1 MTGPYCLLQLPA
13 KGTKITRADLEQEHP
28 VHGVETIEGPP
39 GPKGDQG
46 IQGIQGPAGADGQ
59 DGPTGPKGDTGTTG
73 AQGDPGTPGAKGDI
87 GEQGIQGIP
96 GQDSTVPGPQ
106 GNPGIDGEDGAPGLK
121 GDTGDA
127 GYTPVKGVDYFD
139 GAKGDTGDQGIK
151 GDTGPQGNAGASD
164 LSNWRKVG
172 TTTYESWYTTPS
184 NGLILTAAA
193 VTANR
198 LYAFPFLTP
207 KGITLDRI
215 AFNVTTLLAGK
226 ARAGIYLDAGTMRPG
241 SLLVDGGEMDTGTT
255 GAKVATINQEL
266 AGSGLYWLAF
276 LANVAITVRAFSVG
290 GLIPILGCSNAL
302 GTAPYFGMY
311 MAQTYGALPSTFST
325 SPTMISGVPL
335 PAIFV
340 RLSA

>member
-13 KGTKITRADLEQEHP
+13 KGTKITRADLEQQHP

-46 IQGIQGPAGADGQ
+46 IQGIQGPAGTDGQ
-59 DGPTGPKGDTGTTG
+59 DGPTGPR
-73 AQGDPGTPGAKGDI
+73 GDPGTPGAKGDT
-87 GEQGIQGIP
+87 GNQGIQGIP

-121 GDTGDA
+121 GDTGEA

-164 LSNWRKVG
+164 ISHWRKAGV
-172 TTTYESWYTTPS
+172 TTYEAWYTMPNT
-184 NGLILTAAA
+184 GLVLTAGA
-193 VTANR
+193 VTVGR

-207 KGITLDRI
+207 KAITVDRI

-226 ARAGIYLDAGTMRPG
+226 ARAGIYNDAGMRPG

-255 GAKVATINQEL
+255 GVKAATINQAL

-276 LANVAITVRAFSVG
+276 LANAAVTVRILAVG
-290 GLIPILGCSNAL
+290 GVLPILGCSSAL
-302 GTAPYFGMY
+302 GTAPNFGMY
-311 MAQTYGALPSTFST
+311 MAQTYGALPGTFSA
-325 SPTMISGVPL
+325 SPSMITGTPIVG
-335 PAIFV
+335 IFV